1 MYTVLRP
8 GGKMLELILAGLGG
22 LFLGSTIVLGIQ
34 AGTAPAPAPPQEEIA
49 KEQQEI
55 IKQLTDLDMVKE
67 ICTKELTLENRL
79 LCRELTCHVYSR
91 GIDSKTTD
99 CEEIQNIANTVSMDT
114 WCNQYTDIE
123 VKADCIEL
131 FSKRK

>member
-1 MYTVLRP
+1 M
-8 GGKMLELILAGLGG
+8 EIILAALAGI
-22 LFLGSTIVLGIQ
+22 FFGSTVILGIQ
-34 AGTAPAPAPPQEEIA
+34 AGTKKKEEPQEQVA

-55 IKQLTDLDMVKE
+55 IKQLTDLDMVE
-67 ICTKELTLENRL
+67 QICKKELTIENRL

-99 CEEIQNIANTVSMDT
+99 CEEIQNIANTISMDT
-114 WCNQYTDIE
+114 WCNQYTDLE
-123 VKADCIEL
+123 MKKDCIEL

>member
-1 MYTVLRP
+1 M
-8 GGKMLELILAGLGG
+8 EIILAALAGV
-22 LFLGSTIVLGIQ
+22 FLGSTVVLGIQ
-34 AGTAPAPAPPQEEIA
+34 KGTAPPAPPQETIA
-49 KEQQEI
+49 KDQQEI
-55 IKQLTDLDMVKE
+55 IKQLTDLDMVQE

-99 CEEIQNIANTVSMDT
+99 CEEIQNISNTVSMDT
-114 WCNQYTDIE
+114 WCNQYTE
-123 VKADCIEL
+123 KEQKADCIEL